1 MQMSVP
7 ARAAAKQ
14 NGWSRK
20 AGKHLYAPHPFR
32 SGSQWHGHQ
41 TRHPLQPCRHAQ
53 VSRSERLW
61 MRHEPELRA
70 FVRSCCPRAQEV
82 DDVMQEVSVAALRK
96 FSTLDDHAAFGPW
109 ACLIARYELL
119 SARRRFARDRLVL
132 AEDVLELLADE
143 GAQEL
148 PLRQRQLRALDRCI
162 EKLPRERRELAL
174 AAYAKDTTIRE
185 IAGQLK
191 RTEGSLYQLLARIRM
206 ELHRCMTLALAGGDS

>member
-1 MQMSVP
+1 MADHSDTQIETP
-7 ARAAAKQ
+7 D
-14 NGWSRK
+14 
-20 AGKHLYAPHPFR
+20 PHETF
-32 SGSQWHGHQ
+32 
-41 TRHPLQPCRHAQ
+41 L
-53 VSRSERLW
+53 RLW
-61 MRHEPELRA
+61 MQHEPELRA
-70 FVRSCCPRAQEV
+70 FVRCCCPKAQEV

-148 PLRQRQLRALDRCI
+148 PLRERQLRALDQCI
-162 EKLPRERRELAL
+162 EKLSGERRNLAL
-174 AAYAKDTTIRE
+174 AAYAKDVTIRE
-185 IAGQLK
+185 IAGQLN
-191 RTEGSLYQLLARIRM
+191 RTEGSLYQLLARIRI

>member
-1 MQMSVP
+1 MADHSDSQIETP
-7 ARAAAKQ
+7 D
-14 NGWSRK
+14 
-20 AGKHLYAPHPFR
+20 PHETF
-32 SGSQWHGHQ
+32 
-41 TRHPLQPCRHAQ
+41 L
-53 VSRSERLW
+53 RLW

-70 FVRSCCPRAQEV
+70 FVRACCPKAQEV

-148 PLRQRQLRALDRCI
+148 PLRQRQLKALDQCI

-185 IAGQLK
+185 MARQLK

-206 ELHRCMTLALAGGDS
+206 ELHRCMTREMAGGES

>member
-1 MQMSVP
+1 M
-7 ARAAAKQ
+7 AAISNPEKDTPD
-14 NGWSRK
+14 
-20 AGKHLYAPHPFR
+20 PHETF
-32 SGSQWHGHQ
+32 
-41 TRHPLQPCRHAQ
+41 L
-53 VSRSERLW
+53 RLW

-70 FVRSCCPRAQEV
+70 FVRSCCPKAQEV

-132 AEDVLELLADE
+132 AEDVVQLLADE

-148 PLRQRQLRALDRCI
+148 PLRQRQLRALDQCI
-162 EKLPRERRELAL
+162 DKLPRERRELVL
-174 AAYAKDTTIRE
+174 AAYAKDNTIRE
-185 IAGQLK
+185 MAGQLK

-206 ELHRCMTLALAGGDS
+206 ELHRCMTRALPGGES